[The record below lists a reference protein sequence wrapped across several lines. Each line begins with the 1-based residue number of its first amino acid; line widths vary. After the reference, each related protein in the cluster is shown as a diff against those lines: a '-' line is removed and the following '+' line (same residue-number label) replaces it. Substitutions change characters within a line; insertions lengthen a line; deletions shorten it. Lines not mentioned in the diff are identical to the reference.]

1 MKELTN
7 DLKSHI
13 RRAVLKRLI
22 PCAVLLA
29 ACGVLLFFLGERI
42 FNMENE
48 QMRILCYIIVML
60 IPLAVTGVPKK
71 LIDRTY
77 CGEVID
83 ARVKRT
89 VDNESYVKPT
99 LEHMYYKNT
108 VYLDVKLDN
117 GREITVKAFEGRDDD
132 LNPYFYH
139 KGDRVFHLYGSK
151 HTVILPREGANAVRC
166 AVCGTKNLIS
176 EGKCVDCGHTLI
188 TKQQK

>member
-1 MKELTN
+1 MKKLPK
-7 DLKSHI
+7 DLKAYI
-13 RRAVLKRLI
+13 RRSVLKRVILCCLLLI
-22 PCAVLLA
+22 AF
-29 ACGVLLFFLGERI
+29 GVMLFFLGERI

-48 QMRILCYIIVML
+48 QVRILCYIVVML

-83 ARVKRT
+83 VRVKRT

-99 LEHMYYKNT
+99 IEHMYFKNT
-108 VYLDVKLDN
+108 VYLDVRLDD

-151 HTVILPREGANAVRC
+151 HTIILPSENANAVRC
-166 AVCGTKNLIS
+166 AVCGIKTFIS
-176 EGKCVDCGHTLI
+176 EGKCADCGHTLI
-188 TKQQK
+188 TK